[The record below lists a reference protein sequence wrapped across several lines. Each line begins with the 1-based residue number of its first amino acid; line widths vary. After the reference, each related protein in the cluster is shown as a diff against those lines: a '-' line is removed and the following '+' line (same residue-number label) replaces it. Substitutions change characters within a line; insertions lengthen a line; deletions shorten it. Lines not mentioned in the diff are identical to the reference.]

1 MIDYRKINY
10 GRHEPVVK
18 LKKEE
23 CAVDQVLKSSA
34 AQVHCLCFPTTF
46 KFELQLT
53 CDVLSNL
60 RQFNPTSIPPHCKQ
74 GHTQ

>member
-1 MIDYRKINY
+1 MIDYRKIEY
-10 GRHEPVVK
+10 GRHGPVVK

-23 CAVDQVLKSSA
+23 CAVDQVANSSA

-60 RQFNPTSIPPHCKQ
+60 RQFNSTSIPPL
-74 GHTQ
+74 